1 MFANLFRE
9 MKLKK
14 VSQDDIAKAIS
25 KTPTSVSRYMLG
37 RSDFTYKQMVTIRD
51 TFFKGLS
58 LDYLFKKEEQNP
70 NN

>member
-14 VSQDDIAKAIS
+14 VSQDDIAQAIS

-37 RSDFTYKQMVTIRD
+37 KSEFTYRQMVIIRD
-51 TFFKGLS
+51 TFFNGLS
-58 LDYLFKKEEQNP
+58 LDYLFKKETQPETK
-70 NN
+70 